1 MKDEKKFRVLMI
13 LATFL
18 VVCILSYS
26 ILGEYLMRE
35 TVDYLKRRIYYEKV
49 ISKRGLLSTK
59 VNTGEKRNRVL

>member
-26 ILGEYLMRE
+26 ILEEYLMRE
-35 TVDYLKRRIYYEKV
+35 TVGYLKRRIYYEKV
-49 ISKRGLLSTK
+49 ISKKGLTLHK
-59 VNTGEKRNRVL
+59 GKYWRKAE